1 MKSFKEYILIAFGI
15 ILVAISVQYFFAPN
29 NLAAGGVTGLAIV
42 IRSFIPSINLGL
54 ITLVLDVILF
64 TVSYIILGK
73 EFGQRTV
80 ITGVFFSATL
90 WFIGEFLSPVAI
102 TNDLIIASIFG
113 AVISAFG
120 MALIFNNNSTTG
132 GSDIVAKIINKYTNI
147 NIGLSLLIVDILIT
161 ILGVFRFGLDT
172 GFYAIL
178 SVIMLGLAIDR
189 FIDGFNSRKEIF
201 IISDNNKKISKYILE
216 ELSRGCTYINGTG
229 VYTNNEVKII
239 YTIIERNEFI
249 KLKKFIQ
256 NNDFKAFISVRQSYE
271 VIGEGFKEME

>member
-42 IRSFIPSINLGL
+42 IRSFMPSINLGL
-54 ITLVLDVILF
+54 ITLVLDAILF
-64 TVSYIILGK
+64 TVSYVVLGK
-73 EFGQRTV
+73 EFGKRTI
-80 ITGVFFSATL
+80 ITGILFSVTV
-90 WFIGEFLSPVAI
+90 WVIGEFLSPVAI
-102 TNDLIIASIFG
+102 TNDLIIASVFG

-132 GSDIVAKIINKYTNI
+132 GSDIIAKIINKYTNI

-161 ILGVFRFGLDT
+161 MLGAFRFGIDT

-178 SVIMLGLAIDR
+178 SVVMLGLTIDR
-189 FIDGFNSRKEIF
+189 FIDGFNNRKEIF
-201 IISDNNKKISKYILE
+201 IISDNHKKISEYILE
-216 ELSRGCTYINGTG
+216 ELSRGCTYINGVG
-229 VYTNNEVKII
+229 VYTNNEIKLI
-239 YTIIERNEFI
+239 YTIVERNEFI

-256 NNDFKAFISVRQSYE
+256 DNDYKAFISVRQSYE
-271 VIGEGFKEME
+271 VIGEGFIEME